1 MSICLI
7 YLPVKK
13 NIFQNQPFL
22 QTAGHVNKNQKIM
35 KKISVLHF
43 TLLAFLLITAC
54 DQLLEDMIPAQE
66 ETLPLTD
73 SEKSLYIQPGGEVII
88 DLAGK
93 LKISSNARVEVG
105 ANPLKGKLEFLEGG
119 LLRYAASPDF
129 KSGTDLFVLK
139 ILQDSVLQDQDTIQ
153 IEIQK
158 DTLAIPCWYGAVSDV
173 FFLWKD
179 SLDIKGAN
187 LMVMKN
193 DYVCDSAA
201 AKIEIFTK
209 PKHGTAQVLGHYIH
223 YTPGPGF
230 NGSDYFV
237 YKLLVDPSD
246 SRSITLGSVTISAV
260 DQVSKPDTT
269 NCSKMIVAN
278 DDYLV
283 VSADSVSSDS
293 TYTAI
298 LDVLANDSICSDLMV
313 LGVDFY
319 PFEARH
325 EVRNNVLYYTYPKN
339 FSGLDSLGYTICN
352 YDSICDRAFVVIDVK

>member
-1 MSICLI
+1 MR
-7 YLPVKK
+7 
-13 NIFQNQPFL
+13 
-22 QTAGHVNKNQKIM
+22 
-35 KKISVLHF
+35 KISVLQF
-43 TLLAFLLITAC
+43 ALLAFLFITAC
-54 DQLLEDMIPAQE
+54 DQLLEDVVPTQE

-73 SEKSLYIQPGGEVII
+73 SEKSLYIQPGGEAII

-129 KSGTDLFVLK
+129 KSGKDQFVLN
-139 ILQDSVLQDQDTIQ
+139 ILQGSVLLDQDTIQ
-153 IEIQK
+153 IEIPK
-158 DTLAIPCWYGAVSDV
+158 DTLGIPCWYGAVSDV

-179 SLDIKGAN
+179 SLAIKGAD

-193 DYVCDSAA
+193 DYVCDSAT

-209 PKHGTAQVLGHYIH
+209 PKYGTVQVLGHNVR

-237 YKLLVDPSD
+237 YKLLVEPSD
-246 SRSITLGSVTISAV
+246 SRSLTLGSVTISAL
-260 DQVSKPDTT
+260 DRGNKPDTS

-278 DDYLV
+278 DDYLI

-298 LDVLANDSICSDLMV
+298 LDVLANDSICSNLWI